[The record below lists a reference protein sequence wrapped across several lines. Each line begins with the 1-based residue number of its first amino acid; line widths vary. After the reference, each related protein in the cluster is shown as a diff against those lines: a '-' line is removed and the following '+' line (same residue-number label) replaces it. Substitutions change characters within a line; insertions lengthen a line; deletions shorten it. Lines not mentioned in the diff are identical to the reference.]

1 MLSAP
6 GPRIENAMT
15 RIALLLLVLIALCT
29 SGCLTRRTIKEGD
42 HVVAEGY
49 VVKPPLAPLSPP

>member
-1 MLSAP
+1 MSRRPA
-6 GPRIENAMT
+6 
-15 RIALLLLVLIALCT
+15 ALLLILIALSL

-49 VVKPPLAPLSPP
+49 VVKPPLAPVITP